1 MNVGYVCKTF
11 PAYLPHEL
19 FGYSRDSLAGMLLT
33 TKIVEKINEEEQKQV
48 DSSSSHSGQA
58 ARIRKFKSRK

>member
-19 FGYSRDSLAGMLLT
+19 FGYSRNSLKGMLLSV
-33 TKIVEKINEEEQKQV
+33 KIVEKINEEEQRQL
-48 DSSSSHSGQA
+48 DEHSGHSGQS
-58 ARIRKFKSRK
+58 ARIRKFKNRK